1 VNDRGEWIY
10 IFFFLLNLVID
21 LCIFWMF
28 NLESVTSVTT
38 KTEPKRTETEL
49 LGSHFLKEPIG

>member
-1 VNDRGEWIY
+1 VHDRGEWIY

-28 NLESVTSVTT
+28 NLESVSSVITE
-38 KTEPKRTETEL
+38 TEPKRTKTEL
-49 LGSHFLKEPIG
+49 LGSHFSKEPID